1 MEYQKITNLL
11 DNKSN
16 QPTRFKT
23 KSFVEINEDT
33 RGTYNN

>member
-33 RGTYNN
+33 RGTYSN